1 MSDLFRPLGPDSEL
15 LPPLAERLRP
25 QELSEFV
32 GQGELMGEGKP
43 LRRLLEKGKF
53 HSAIFW
59 GPPGSGKTT
68 LAHLIARK
76 LDLKFIFF
84 SAVTSGIK
92 QIKEVMIRAEKEQAI
107 YGKATILFVDE
118 IHRFNKAQQ
127 DAFLPYVES
136 GHIMLLGATTENP
149 SFEVV
154 GALLSR
160 LKVYLLEPLPPE
172 ALQALIARALI
183 DPVRGLGDKQVQLS
197 DDARDFI
204 IQTAAGDARR
214 ALTLLELACDTDP
227 DWDEG
232 RADLTLEKIK
242 EVAQK
247 KALLYD
253 KSGEEHYN
261 LISALHKS
269 LRDSDPD
276 AALYWLA
283 RMLASGEEPL
293 YLARRL
299 VRFAVEDIGLADPN
313 ALNVALNARET
324 YHQLGSPEGELAL
337 VMVTIYLAAAPKSNS
352 LYRAY
357 KAVQKTI
364 ADEPA
369 YPVPLHIRNAP
380 TGLMKSFGYGKSY
393 QYAHDF
399 DNAITG
405 QSDLPAELKSRKFY
419 RPTDRGIE
427 KRIAERLEY
436 WEKLRLQARMQERE
450 SGDKPAGK
458 EQP

>member
-1 MSDLFRPLGPDSEL
+1 M
-15 LPPLAERLRP
+15 RP
-25 QELSEFV
+25 QTLEEFV
-32 GQGELMGEGKP
+32 GQEELMAAGKP
-43 LRRLLEKGKF
+43 LRRLLEKGKI

-68 LAHLIARK
+68 LAHLIAHL

-92 QIKEVMIRAEKEQAI
+92 QIKEVMVRAEQEQTI
-107 YGKATILFVDE
+107 YGRSTILFVDE

-136 GHIMLLGATTENP
+136 GHIILLGATTENP

-160 LKVYLLEPLPPE
+160 LKVYLLEPLSPD
-172 ALQALIARALI
+172 AVDAIITRALS
-183 DPVRGLGDKQVQLS
+183 DAERGLGEKEVAIDKE
-197 DDARDFI
+197 AREFI

-214 ALTLLELACDTDP
+214 ALTLLELACEADP
-227 DWDEG
+227 EWDEG
-232 RADLTLEKIK
+232 RAQLTFEKVK

-247 KALLYD
+247 KVMLYD

-299 VRFAVEDIGLADPN
+299 VRFAVEDVGLADPN

-337 VMVTIYLAAAPKSNS
+337 VMVTVYLAAAPKSNS
-352 LYRAY
+352 LYSAY
-357 KAVQKTI
+357 RSVQKTI
-364 ADEPA
+364 AEEPA

-380 TGLMKSFGYGKSY
+380 TGLMKSFGYGEGY

-399 DNAITG
+399 ENAITG
-405 QSDLPAELKSRKFY
+405 QSDLPEQLQQRKFY
-419 RPTDRGIE
+419 HPTDRGIE

-436 WEKLRLQARMQERE
+436 WESLRTAARQDSKKR
-450 SGDKPAGK
+450 DK
-458 EQP
+458 